1 MWGQKSAGTLAML
14 ELDAGSAGS
23 SPRCAALRSDE
34 DLEDE
39 GDAPAN
45 HKRSRDDLG
54 QIAPVS
60 PM

>member
-1 MWGQKSAGTLAML
+1 MWGSGTSSRLKL
-14 ELDAGSAGS
+14 EAGSAS
-23 SPRCAALRSDE
+23 TSPRCAALRSDE